1 MIASL
6 GLGHYERDKSHSY
19 SVLCTL
25 YEKGLEG
32 SPYQRGI
39 SESIASTYSNFFLK
53 LKNTNID
60 WRGFK
65 THEARYFEEIL
76 EFATHVTLN
85 TREGE
90 IIVGDELEYLKSIF
104 KDIDKL
110 VEYVTS
116 HKTYNKEFSDML
128 LCLREIACKNMIHIP
143 NGKVTLENPIN
154 TFGKIFE
161 TYEYLYKVLHRV
173 YKDWANLTS
182 RGFSLQT
189 FYCFHDSFEY
199 NLHRTDFRQTA
210 DDKFNGFMGL
220 LDGKNKLV
228 PQYEFKAVS
237 YQPVPIDFQ
246 GQLVRTVSSQYDNKP
261 KTVAPIETAE

>member
-6 GLGHYERDKSHSY
+6 GLGHYERDNSHSY
-19 SVLCTL
+19 RALCNL

-32 SPYQRGI
+32 SPYSRGI
-39 SESIASTYSNFFLK
+39 SESIASTYSK
-53 LKNTNID
+53 LFWTLRIADID
-60 WRGFK
+60 WNGSK

-85 TREGE
+85 TRGGE
-90 IIVGDELEYLKSIF
+90 IIEGIELEYLKSIF
-104 KDIDKL
+104 QDIDEL
-110 VEYVTS
+110 VKYVIS

-128 LCLREIACKNMIHIP
+128 SCLNQIACKNMLHIP
-143 NGKVTLENPIN
+143 NGKVSPENPIN

-161 TYEYLYKVLHRV
+161 TYEYLYKVLHRI
-173 YKDWANLTS
+173 YKDWADLTS

-189 FYCFHDSFEY
+189 FYCFRDSFEY
-199 NLHRTDFRQTA
+199 NLHRTDFRQTS

-246 GQLVRTVSSQYDNKP
+246 GQLVRTVSSQYDEP
-261 KTVAPIETAE
+261 KTVAPVKTTE